1 MDNGYESYLEKFPY
15 ESIRDQQKTA
25 IDFALKTLLA
35 ENKKFCVIEAGTG
48 VGKSAV
54 GLTVARIVAENSSFS
69 EKTSKGSY
77 FLTTQ
82 KILQDQYEND
92 FNSMVSLK
100 SSTNYKCNY
109 HKKNTCSESQALLR
123 TEEKGTRFFNSCAF
137 DCVYKKKKK
146 KFLESPE
153 SVTNFPYFLTEAGYS
168 GKITKRQVLIVDE
181 AHNVESEL
189 SRFVEVSVSAHFA
202 KTLLN
207 LKFPEKPTQYRVFK
221 WIVDVYLPAVTR
233 KISHIERMIEQFGG
247 EKFREK
253 LSQFKKITRQLDLLS
268 SHLSKIENF
277 VNMYDS
283 DNWIFDISKTDYR
296 GSLRATF
303 KPIDV
308 SPYAEESLFS
318 LGEKVVMM
326 SATIMDKKTF
336 CQTLGI
342 NEDDCGFISIPSPFD
357 PKSRPVIF
365 SPVGSMSARN
375 IEKTL
380 PNLAKA
386 VKEVLDHHKG
396 EKGIIHCKTFKIANY
411 IKRNVKSSRFI
422 IHDSTNRDEMLAKHI
437 SSNRDTILL
446 SPSMTEGVDLKDD
459 SSRFQIICKVPFPY
473 LGDKLV
479 KKRMHKFPGWYNLQ
493 TAKTIVQSAG
503 RSVRNEDDHA
513 ATYILDSDFS
523 RFLQNNR
530 GLFSKDFL
538 QCLVG

>member
-1 MDNGYESYLEKFPY
+1 
-15 ESIRDQQKTA
+15 
-25 IDFALKTLLA
+25 
-35 ENKKFCVIEAGTG
+35 
-48 VGKSAV
+48 
-54 GLTVARIVAENSSFS
+54 
-69 EKTSKGSY
+69 
-77 FLTTQ
+77 
-82 KILQDQYEND
+82 
-92 FNSMVSLK
+92 
-100 SSTNYKCNY
+100 
-109 HKKNTCSESQALLR
+109 
-123 TEEKGTRFFNSCAF
+123 
-137 DCVYKKKKK
+137 
-146 KFLESPE
+146 
-153 SVTNFPYFLTEAGYS
+153 
-168 GKITKRQVLIVDE
+168 
-181 AHNVESEL
+181 
-189 SRFVEVSVSAHFA
+189 
-202 KTLLN
+202 
-207 LKFPEKPTQYRVFK
+207 
-221 WIVDVYLPAVTR
+221 
-233 KISHIERMIEQFGG
+233 
-247 EKFREK
+247 
-253 LSQFKKITRQLDLLS
+253 
-268 SHLSKIENF
+268 
-277 VNMYDS
+277 MYDS